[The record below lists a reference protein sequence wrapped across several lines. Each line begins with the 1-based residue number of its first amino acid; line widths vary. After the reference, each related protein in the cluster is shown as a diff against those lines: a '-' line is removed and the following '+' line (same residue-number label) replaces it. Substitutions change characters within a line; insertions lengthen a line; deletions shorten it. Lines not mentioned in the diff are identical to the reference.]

1 MKRLGLLI
9 LLSCMVFLSGCQ
21 QENHSEENRT
31 DNNIVETQE
40 DVSAIVPESIV
51 SVQGGQFDYAEGY
64 STLPSLASD
73 SEENIYGEIVAIDY
87 LVENGHCRTN
97 SEVQIIKSIKGNFS
111 EGEIIRVVE
120 DQGVVSVRE
129 YIDSHDSESAQE
141 INRSYFEQ
149 YPDVKIPTL
158 REVLELVKPG
168 TMEINIELKTG
179 IFWYPE
185 IERKVL
191 ELVKEEGME
200 DRIIYSSF
208 NHYSVQKIKE
218 LSPEAETAYLIG
230 DVMLDVAAYTKN
242 TGIKGLHPA
251 LFHVK
256 MADFLKEYKESGIA
270 LRVWTVNEK
279 DQIRWLIDEGVDA
292 VITNYPDRGLEARVE
307 AEAESREC

>member
-1 MKRLGLLI
+1 MKRVKIFAHRGA
-9 LLSCMVFLSGCQ
+9 SAYAP
-21 QENHSEENRT
+21 EN
-31 DNNIVETQE
+31 
-40 DVSAIVPESIV
+40 
-51 SVQGGQFDYAEGY
+51 
-64 STLPSLASD
+64 TLEAFQLAM
-73 SEENIYGEIVAIDY
+73 
-87 LVENGHCRTN
+87 
-97 SEVQIIKSIKGNFS
+97 
-111 EGEIIRVVE
+111 
-120 DQGVVSVRE
+120 DQGADGIELDVQLTKDGELVVIHDETIDRVSDGKGAVRDYTLEELKKFSV
-129 YIDSHDSESAQE
+129 SNH
-141 INRSYFEQ
+141 FEQ

-279 DQIRWLIDEGVDA
+279 NQIRWLIDEGVDA
-292 VITNYPDRGLEARVE
+292 VITNYPDRGLEARDE
-307 AEAESREC
+307 TEAESREC